1 MTISGLAK
9 SSSPSRST
17 LSTALLPE
25 PTCVKLN
32 LSSLL
37 SGVSF
42 DKTLASDVA
51 KYLQLSSSGN
61 DAVLKVD
68 VTGTGNFTTPAETIN
83 LTGANV
89 AGNLQGMSLTQL
101 LNDQV
106 IAA

>member
-1 MTISGLAK
+1 
-9 SSSPSRST
+9 
-17 LSTALLPE
+17 
-25 PTCVKLN
+25 
-32 LSSLL
+32 
-37 SGVSF
+37 
-42 DKTLASDVA
+42 
-51 KYLQLSSSGN
+51 
-61 DAVLKVD
+61 VLKVD